1 MFSLIQV
8 NKSKAGKIPT
18 FSLGLTPSDE
28 ENSDDQNAMKHGKRI
43 EKKPDQK
50 RKEQSATEESDEGSS
65 DHNKAKK
72 HGKKEKRNRF
82 RKGKNNLLQRNLTR
96 DVQMTTKQRSME
108 KN

>member
-1 MFSLIQV
+1 LIQV
-8 NKSKAGKIPT
+8 NKSKLGKIPT

-28 ENSDDQNAMKHGKRI
+28 GNSDDQNAMKHGKRI

-72 HGKKEKRNRF
+72 HGKKIEKKPVQK
-82 RKGKNNLLQRNLTR
+82 RKEQSATEGSDEGSSDDNKAKKHGK
-96 DVQMTTKQRSME
+96 K
-108 KN
+108 